1 MWTRGAGKRGPPRIS
16 ICDAHR
22 LPVRP
27 ISGIL
32 ASGQLVNWKNL
43 DVNLQPVILCGGS
56 GTRLWPLSREQ
67 YPKQLLALAGDMTLL
82 QATARR
88 VDKSLSTNE
97 RRVIAPI
104 LVANEDYRFIA
115 AEQLRQAGVVPAA
128 IVLEPVGRNTAP
140 ALTLAAL
147 VALQAGEDPVLV
159 VMPADHVI
167 TAVESFRLAVGRG
180 AAHAAAGKVVTFGI
194 RPTSPETGYG
204 YIRTGIALAGE
215 NDAREIGAFVEKPD
229 SATARNYVS
238 SGQYLWNSGI
248 FMMRASVWLDQL
260 QARRPEIVQACRAA
274 FNARNPDRDF
284 LRIGGDAFAACPA
297 DSIDYAVMEKL
308 PPGLG
313 VVIPLEAGW
322 SDVGAWDALW
332 QIGTRNADNNVL
344 QGDVIA
350 VDTRDTLA
358 IAQSRLLALVGLED
372 AVIVETPDA
381 VLVAHMDNMQQV
393 KEVVARLKREGRQ
406 EANIHRK
413 VYRPWGYY
421 DSVDAGNRFQVKRIV
436 VNPGAALSLQMHHHR
451 AEHWVVV
458 RGTAKVTRGDETFLV
473 SENESTFIPVGT
485 RHRLENPGKV
495 PLEIIEVQSGAYL
508 GEDDIVR
515 IDDAYGRK

>member
-1 MWTRGAGKRGPPRIS
+1 MI
-16 ICDAHR
+16 
-22 LPVRP
+22 
-27 ISGIL
+27 
-32 ASGQLVNWKNL
+32 
-43 DVNLQPVILCGGS
+43 LQPVILCGGS

-67 YPKQLLALAGDMTLL
+67 YPKQLLALAGDDTLL

-88 VDKSLSTNE
+88 VDKSLVTNG
-97 RRVIAPI
+97 RKVIPPI

-147 VALQAGEDPVLV
+147 VALQAGNDPVLV

-167 TAVESFRLAVGRG
+167 TGIEAFRTALTHA
-180 AAHAAAGKVVTFGI
+180 AAHADAGKVVTFGI
-194 RPTSPETGYG
+194 KPTTPETGYG
-204 YIRTGIALAGE
+204 YIRAGKTIAGHD
-215 NDAREIGAFVEKPD
+215 NGREISGFTEKPD
-229 SATARNYVS
+229 SATARSYVA
-238 SGQYLWNSGI
+238 SGDYLWNSGI
-248 FMMRASVWLDQL
+248 FVQRASVWLKQL
-260 QARRPEIVQACRAA
+260 EALRPEMVQACRAA
-274 FNARNPDRDF
+274 FDARTPDRDF
-284 LRIGGDAFAACPA
+284 LRIAKNAFAACPA

-308 PPGLG
+308 PAGLG
-313 VVIPLEAGW
+313 VVIPLDAGW

-332 QIGTRNADNNVL
+332 QLGDRDADNNVL
-344 QGDVIA
+344 QGDVLA
-350 VDTRDTLA
+350 VATRDTLA

-372 AVIVETPDA
+372 AVVVETPDA

-393 KEVVARLKREGRQ
+393 KDLVARLKREGRQ
-406 EANIHRK
+406 EADTHRK

-458 RGTAKVTRGDETFLV
+458 RGTARVTRGDETYLV

-485 RHRLENPGKV
+485 QHRLENPGKV

-515 IDDAYGRK
+515 FDDHYGRK

>member
-1 MWTRGAGKRGPPRIS
+1 M
-16 ICDAHR
+16 
-22 LPVRP
+22 
-27 ISGIL
+27 
-32 ASGQLVNWKNL
+32 
-43 DVNLQPVILCGGS
+43 NLQPVILCGGA

-67 YPKQLLALAGDMTLL
+67 YPKQLLALAGDDTLL

-88 VDKSLSTNE
+88 VDKSLAAAG
-97 RRVIAPI
+97 RKVLAPI
-104 LVANEDYRFIA
+104 VVANEDYRFIT

-167 TAVESFRLAVGRG
+167 TGVEAFRTVVAQG
-180 AAHAAAGKVVTFGI
+180 ASHAEAGNVVTFGI

-204 YIRTGIALAGE
+204 YIRAGKALAGQ
-215 NDAREIGAFVEKPD
+215 DGGREIGAFAEKPD
-229 SATARNYVS
+229 SATARSYVS
-238 SGQYLWNSGI
+238 SGDYMWNSGI
-248 FMMRASVWLDQL
+248 FVLRASVWLKQL
-260 QARRPEIVQACRAA
+260 AALQPEMVQACRAA
-274 FNARNPDRDF
+274 FDARTPDRDF
-284 LRIGGDAFAACPA
+284 LRIGKEAFAGCPA
-297 DSIDYAVMEKL
+297 DSIDYAVMEQL
-308 PPGLG
+308 PAGLG

-332 QIGTRNADNNVL
+332 HLGTRDSDNNVL
-344 QGDVIA
+344 QGDV
-350 VDTRDTLA
+350 VTVGTRDSLA

-372 AVIVETPDA
+372 AVVVETPDA

-393 KEVVARLKREGRQ
+393 KDVVARLKREGRS
-406 EANIHRK
+406 EADAHRK
-413 VYRPWGYY
+413 IYRPWGYY
-421 DSVDAGNRFQVKRIV
+421 DSIDAGNRFQVKRIV

-458 RGTAKVTRGDETFLV
+458 RGTARVTRGDETFLV

-508 GEDDIVR
+508 GEDDIIR
-515 IDDAYGRK
+515 IEDAYGRK